1 MKVFILDDE
10 PPAAR
15 AIEVMLQQAK
25 DDFPAEIVGVSND
38 ASEAIQLINECQPNV
53 LFLDVE
59 MSGYNG
65 FEVLDRINIQHL
77 LVVFVT
83 AYRDYAVEA
92 FKANAVHYMVKPIS
106 PKAFKKC
113 LERIK
118 ENITSGRFNTEGLT
132 NVLDQLSNPSIAIKT
147 SNGYEVVDCHDV
159 IRIKSE
165 GAYSQFFLENG
176 KTLIQSKNLK
186 QVSYTLPKKLFKRVS
201 RSAIINIEKVRSF
214 SFQDGGSISL
224 CNGEELLI
232 GRTYQTKI
240 FGFLR
245 ERYSV

>member
-10 PPAAR
+10 PPAVR
-15 AIEVMLQQAK
+15 AIEVMLQQYQS
-25 DDFPAEIVGVSND
+25 DFPT
-38 ASEAIQLINECQPNV
+38 EAIGMSNNALDAIESINEFQPNV

-59 MSGYNG
+59 MPCYNG
-65 FEVLDRINIQHL
+65 FEVLERINIERL

-92 FKANAVHYMVKPIS
+92 FKANAVDYMMKPIS

-118 ENITSGRFNTEGLT
+118 ENVNNGRFNTQGLT
-132 NVLDQLSNPSIAIKT
+132 NVLDQFGNRSIAIKT
-147 SNGYEVVDCHDV
+147 PSGYEVVDCQDV
-159 IRIKSE
+159 VRIKSE
-165 GAYSQFFLENG
+165 GAYSQFFLESG
-176 KTLIQSKNLK
+176 KILVQSKNLK
-186 QVSYTLPKKLFKRVS
+186 QVSYTLPQKLFKRVS
-201 RSAIINIEKVRSF
+201 RSAIINIEKVISF

-224 CNGEELLI
+224 CNGEELFI
-232 GRTYQTKI
+232 GRTYQTKV